1 MQVRPRGVAAITA
14 FLFVVCGLLAM
25 RHEAATPHV
34 RTRAGGFVH
43 GRELSS
49 VHASRDS
56 DVHGQRDPDA
66 DSGECAVLTASHQA
80 ASAEVA
86 APALVACVGT
96 VHRSKAR
103 PSQVAAA
110 HAAVYR
116 LAPKTSP
123 PVV

>member
-14 FLFVVCGLLAM
+14 ILFVLCGVLAM

-34 RTRAGGFVH
+34 RTASGAWVH

-56 DVHGQRDPDA
+56 DVHGQRNPDA
-66 DSGECAVLTASHQA
+66 DAGECAVLTASHQA

-86 APALVACVGT
+86 APAVIAQAVAL
-96 VHRSKAR
+96 HAPQAR
-103 PSQVAAA
+103 PLQVAAA

-123 PVV
+123 PLV